1 MRSNVD
7 QNNNGFHSVLYFF
20 AVQAQVIPILLDG
33 VRDGNL
39 KGKAGYRPSDVCC
52 SAPTGSGKTLAFVLP
67 IVQVRK
73 IFYFEFEIFVKS
85 KQFLL
90 PLRDVCGIFRH

>member
-1 MRSNVD
+1 M
-7 QNNNGFHSVLYFF
+7 
-20 AVQAQVIPILLDG
+20 IPILLDG

-67 IVQVRK
+67 VVQVQQ
-73 IFYFEFEIFVKS
+73 IYFEFKDVKLVIKPS
-85 KQFLL
+85 EAQMF
-90 PLRDVCGIFRH
+90 